1 MQSTSIALHRS
12 DEAKKSLSEKLS
24 ATQPSPAG
32 QQEFLGYKSLFSF
45 LWSSFTYLENEI
57 LLLAKL
63 RPICECP
70 SIFNNAYH
78 KDPWFFWQLHMHEPN
93 FPEFLWFGSVGNF
106 DDELLVSKSVEKWLL
121 CCHTCLLVHEVL
133 HLWETR
139 YISCKIEDIVR
150 ISLSTQLYKKKGR
163 GADAPY
169 IRQVSWFSVGDRISC
184 AICFR
189 VHTHMAERPARLT
202 VCSPNNKLMLRH
214 IIAWCRVMLGHC
226 TSAHC
231 YV

>member
-78 KDPWFFWQLHMHEPN
+78 KTHGSSDSCICMNQTFLNFCDSDQLVTLMMN
-93 FPEFLWFGSVGNF
+93 FLFQKVSRNDYSAAIPACLYMKFCIYERPGTFLVKLRTSYAYP
-106 DDELLVSKSVEKWLL
+106 
-121 CCHTCLLVHEVL
+121 C
-133 HLWETR
+133 
-139 YISCKIEDIVR
+139 
-150 ISLSTQLYKKKGR
+150 QLNYTKK
-163 GADAPY
+163 
-169 IRQVSWFSVGDRISC
+169 
-184 AICFR
+184 R
-189 VHTHMAERPARLT
+189 VAER
-202 VCSPNNKLMLRH
+202 MLH
-214 IIAWCRVMLGHC
+214 
-226 TSAHC
+226 TSDKYHGFL
-231 YV
+231 